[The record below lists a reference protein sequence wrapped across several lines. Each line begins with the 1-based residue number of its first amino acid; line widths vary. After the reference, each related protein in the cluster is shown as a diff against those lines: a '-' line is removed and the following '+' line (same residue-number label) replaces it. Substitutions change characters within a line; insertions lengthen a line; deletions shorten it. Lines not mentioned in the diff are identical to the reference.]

1 MSDDRLLELLS
12 DAVPQYAGD
21 WNSPGAP
28 LTRQTILD
36 AIEKVNDAVPHL
48 CVGSDQ
54 HVVHPEEWKRGG
66 LAICAACFNLIDLGP
81 R

>member
-1 MSDDRLLELLS
+1 MSGS
-12 DAVPQYAGD
+12 VG
-21 WNSPGAP
+21 
-28 LTRQTILD
+28 LTRQMVLD
-36 AIEKVNDAVPHL
+36 AIEKVREHKITL

-66 LAICAACFNLIDLGP
+66 LVRCAACFNVIDLGA

>member
-1 MSDDRLLELLS
+1 M
-12 DAVPQYAGD
+12 V
-21 WNSPGAP
+21 
-28 LTRQTILD
+28 LD
-36 AIEKVNDAVPHL
+36 AIEKVREHKITL

-66 LAICAACFNLIDLGP
+66 LVRCAACFNVIDLGA